1 MDDYKTALLEIALGQ
16 AATAATA
23 TATAATAAVASPFL
37 FVADL
42 LTTMATLPITRE
54 GTERLLDTLFA
65 NPSFAPLLADPAASQ
80 ADMAIALDLTKK
92 PIGFQSY
99 WTFIICPAWD
109 QHAAITQALAL

>member
-1 MDDYKTALLEIALGQ
+1 MDDYKTALLEIALDSS
-16 AATAATA
+16 AAAA
-23 TATAATAAVASPFL
+23 AAAAVAAVASPFL

-42 LTTMATLPITRE
+42 LTTMSTLPITRE

-65 NPSFAPLLADPAASQ
+65 NPSFAPLLTDPATSQ

-92 PIGFQSY
+92 PTGFQSY